1 MSEIIARDLQ
11 KSTLASN
18 EGIVTLYELEMI
30 EAAGSTP
37 ATVYYFHD
45 EKTFENL
52 TFNGNTYLS
61 FPVHIEGLEVR
72 NDGPAPRPT
81 MQIPNIESVLKDGSK
96 LDPSPSDNTSN
107 FLIEDLLGK
116 RVTRRRTL
124 EKYVGIGSA
133 SAEASGNLEFP
144 SVTFVIDRIVSKTAL
159 SITLELASPFD
170 LEGIKVPSRLVT
182 SVYCPWVYKGY
193 SAEIR
198 DKRSACHWKSTS
210 RINLSDGTEVNPFI
224 FFTIDNEPLILRQ
237 LLTTGSPVHAPSWNS
252 SGPATGEPQP
262 NPDVPESA
270 GKYTAD
276 MYVSYQGE
284 IYQAR
289 QLVSDNT
296 TPPAEGSVDWQ
307 LVRTYQPWTTDSNTT
322 YLINSDDPRKNPYVY
337 YQGQVYIAVRSS
349 NSQGVPHKRPDIS
362 PAYWQIADV
371 CGKLVESCKIRY
383 QAIMYRPSTA
393 RGYNGTNRMVTP
405 AATGNPS
412 DNKQHAIPAQRY
424 NNEIGLPFGG
434 FPGVRRLNT

>member
-1 MSEIIARDLQ
+1 MSEIIARDVQ
-11 KSTLASN
+11 KSTLDSN
-18 EGIVTLYELEMI
+18 EGVVTLYELEMI

-52 TFNGNTYLS
+52 TFNGNTYIS

-81 MQIPNIESVLKDGSK
+81 MQIPNIESVFKDGSK

-107 FLIEDLLGK
+107 FLIEDLLSK

-124 EKYVGIGSA
+124 EKYVGIGST

-144 SVTFVIDRIVSKTAL
+144 SVTFIIDRIVSKTAL

-170 LEGIKVPSRLVT
+170 LEGMKVPSRLVT

-193 SAEIR
+193 SAEVR
-198 DKRSACHWKSTS
+198 DKRSACHWKSKS
-210 RINLSDGTEVNPFI
+210 RITVGSSKIDLFI
-224 FFTIDNEPLILRQ
+224 YFTIDNEPLVLNS
-237 LLTTGSPVHAPSWNS
+237 LLTIGTPVHAPAWNIN
-252 SGPATGEPQP
+252 GPQTGEPQP
-262 NPDVPESA
+262 NPDVPDSA
-270 GKYTAD
+270 GKYTAG
-276 MYVSYQGE
+276 MFVVHNN
-284 IYQAR
+284 IFYQAR
-289 QLVSDNT
+289 QLVSDNS

-307 LVRTYQPWTTDSNTT
+307 IVRTYTPWGDNVSYTIDT
-322 YLINSDDPRKNPYVY
+322 DDPRKSPYVY
-337 YQGQVYIAVRSS
+337 YQGEVYIAVRSS
-349 NSQGVPHKRPDIS
+349 NVAGISHKRPDIS

-383 QAIMYRPSTA
+383 QAKLFSPSTA
-393 RGYNGTNRMVTP
+393 RGYNGLNRVVIG
-405 AATGNPS
+405 AGSGNPS
-412 DNKQHAIPAQRY
+412 DASQHAIPDQTY
-424 NNEIGLPFGG
+424 DNEISLPFGG